1 MLTIS
6 KSGRQIKEKKA
17 WEQEKGLSQKRSRG
31 PTLDAILQPAMQP
44 NKKKSKQDLVS
55 SEDIDKRE
63 SQQRRIL
70 EAVFLVGEP
79 IGSKE

>member
-1 MLTIS
+1 
-6 KSGRQIKEKKA
+6 
-17 WEQEKGLSQKRSRG
+17 
-31 PTLDAILQPAMQP
+31 MQP

-70 EAVFLVGEP
+70 ETGFLLGERHWEK
-79 IGSKE
+79 GMSM